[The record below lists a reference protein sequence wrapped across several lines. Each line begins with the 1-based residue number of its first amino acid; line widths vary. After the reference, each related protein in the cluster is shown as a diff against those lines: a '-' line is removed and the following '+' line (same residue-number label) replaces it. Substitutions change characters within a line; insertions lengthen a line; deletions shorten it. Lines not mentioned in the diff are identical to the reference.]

1 MAQGIDQNYKVRLIS
16 VASLAGIGSY
26 DQVIFNVTPRFSES
40 REVEYTSLTPIHLPG
55 GIQVYKNTRARTF
68 SLTAHLIS
76 RTMEEAT
83 LNMLYLQ
90 TLRGW
95 TMPYFGASSTLSAS
109 DVAARKQNRDANI
122 QAQDNANGTTED
134 AGAPSERQ
142 MSGDEQNKLA
152 VARQKSNG
160 TGMELLGA
168 PPDVLY
174 LYAYSSDANSGT
186 GQDRPSYYGVN
197 INKVPVVITSLNIA
211 YPDDVDYIPT
221 YSNGDPRK
229 SEPFPV
235 KMDVEIS
242 LVETHSPREYE
253 RFDLMKYKKGT
264 LVNF

>member
-1 MAQGIDQNYKVRLIS
+1 MAQTADLNYKVRLIS

-26 DQVIFNVTPRFSES
+26 DEVVFNVTPRFSES

-55 GIQVYKNTRARTF
+55 GIQVYKNTRARSF

-83 LNMLYLQ
+83 VNMIYLQ

-95 TMPYFGASSTLSAS
+95 TMPYFGASSTLSSS
-109 DVAARKQNRDANI
+109 DVANRRSASAS
-122 QAQDNANGTTED
+122 QAAADSNASGGYTTSDMLERSLD
-134 AGAPSERQ
+134 AG
-142 MSGDEQNKLA
+142 EQNKIALN
-152 VARQKSNG
+152 RQKSSG
-160 TGMELLGA
+160 TGVELLGA

-174 LYAYSSDANSGT
+174 LYAYSSGVSSGT
-186 GQDRPSYYGVN
+186 GQDRPNKFGVN
-197 INKVPVVITSLNIA
+197 INKVPVVVTSLNIA

-253 RFDLMKYKKGT
+253 RFDLMKYKKGV

>member
-1 MAQGIDQNYKVRLIS
+1 MAQTADLNYKVRLIS

-26 DQVIFNVTPRFSES
+26 DEVVFNVTPRFSES

-68 SLTAHLIS
+68 SLTAHLVS

-83 LNMLYLQ
+83 VNMIYLQ

-95 TMPYFGASSTLSAS
+95 TMPYFGNSSTTAAAVDQRKAAS
-109 DVAARKQNRDANI
+109 DAQKSKEQDYYTTDRLERSLDAN
-122 QAQDNANGTTED
+122 
-134 AGAPSERQ
+134 
-142 MSGDEQNKLA
+142 EQNKTAL
-152 VARQKSNG
+152 ARQKSGG
-160 TGMELLGA
+160 TGVELLGA

-174 LYAYSSDANSGT
+174 LYAYSSGVSSGT
-186 GQDRPSYYGVN
+186 GQDRPNKFGVN
-197 INKVPVVITSLNIA
+197 INKVPVVVTSLNIT

-235 KMDVEIS
+235 KMDVDIS
-242 LVETHSPREYE
+242 LTETHSPREYE
-253 RFDLMKYKKGT
+253 RFDLMKYKKGV

>member
-1 MAQGIDQNYKVRLIS
+1 MAQTADLNYKVRLIS

-26 DQVIFNVTPRFSES
+26 DEVVFNVTPRFSES
-40 REVEYTSLTPIHLPG
+40 REVDYTSLTPVHLPG
-55 GIQVYKNTRARTF
+55 SIQVYKNTRARTF
-68 SLTAHLIS
+68 SLTAHLVS

-83 LNMLYLQ
+83 VNMIYLQ

-95 TMPYFGASSTLSAS
+95 TMPYFGNSSTTAAAVDQRKAAAAAQRSKDQDYYTTDRLERSLDAS
-109 DVAARKQNRDANI
+109 
-122 QAQDNANGTTED
+122 
-134 AGAPSERQ
+134 
-142 MSGDEQNKLA
+142 EQNKIAL
-152 VARQKSNG
+152 ARQQSSG
-160 TGMELLGA
+160 TGVELLGA

-174 LYAYSSDANSGT
+174 LYAYSSGVSSGT
-186 GQDRPSYYGVN
+186 GQDRPNKFGVN
-197 INKVPVVITSLNIA
+197 INKIPVVMTSLNIT

-235 KMDVEIS
+235 KMDVDIS

-253 RFDLMKYKKGT
+253 RFDLMKYKKGV